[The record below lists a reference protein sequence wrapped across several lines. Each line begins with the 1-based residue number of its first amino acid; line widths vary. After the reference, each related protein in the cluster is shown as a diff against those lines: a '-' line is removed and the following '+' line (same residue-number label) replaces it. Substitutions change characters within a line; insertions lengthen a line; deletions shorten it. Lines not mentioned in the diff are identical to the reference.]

1 MPPKD
6 PIIGALSGHI
16 LGLTKRLDYFLDC
29 HRTYGDYVHLKI
41 ATLNVL
47 MVSDPDG
54 VSYVLKKNSRNYTK
68 NTPAYKVV
76 ESVTGKGVFTES
88 EASWLKLRKVSQPFF
103 SNHQTENWQRI
114 VESVCNDFEVE
125 LKKVYESGIEHN
137 FSPKMTQYALRVLGE
152 TIFDKDLGEHVEVF
166 DKELGR
172 IIEITNKI
180 ITQKLSLNIPSK
192 IKQKRDFKK
201 SVSKLEAL
209 ITTFIDEAKQKKSDP
224 TRNMIHAFLE
234 APIEIDD
241 QFLLDQVKTMIFAGH
256 ETTSTVLSWALHF
269 LSIHPEWQEKIY
281 NEIKEVCGDNA
292 LSAKH
297 LDKLELLEMFTN
309 ETMRLYPPAWSFA
322 RRALE
327 DDDILGH
334 EIKKNDVVSIS
345 PYLLHHDTR
354 FWENPFKF
362 NPMRFSKEET
372 SKRHPVS
379 FIPFGLGPRACIG
392 EKLSRMEMKMLLS
405 TTVINY
411 KLIPSKK
418 IKVEMEQVLTL
429 RPKNGVFL
437 SLEKRV

>member
-41 ATLNVL
+41 ASLNVL
-47 MVSDPDG
+47 MVSEPEG

-88 EASWLKLRKVSQPFF
+88 EGSWLKLRKVSQPFF

-114 VESVCNDFEVE
+114 VESVCKDFESKLNE
-125 LKKVYESGIEHN
+125 VYESKTEQN
-137 FSPKMTQYALRVLGE
+137 FSPMMTQYALRVLGE
-152 TIFDKDLGEHVEVF
+152 TIFDKDLGEYVEVF

-172 IIEITNKI
+172 LIEITNKM

-201 SVSKLEAL
+201 SVANLEAL
-209 ITTFIDEAKQKKSDP
+209 ITTFIDEAKEKESNPK
-224 TRNMIHAFLE
+224 RNMIHAFLE
-234 APIEIDD
+234 APIEIDH

-269 LSIHPEWQEKIY
+269 LSIHPEWQEKLY
-281 NEIKEVCGDNA
+281 KELKEVYKDEPLNA
-292 LSAKH
+292 KD

-309 ETMRLYPPAWSFA
+309 EVMRLYPPAWSFA
-322 RRALE
+322 RRALD

-334 EIKKNDVVSIS
+334 EIKKGDVVSIS

-354 FWENPFKF
+354 YWDEPFKF
-362 NPMRFSKEET
+362 NPMRFTKEET
-372 SKRHPVS
+372 SKRPTVS

-392 EKLSRMEMKMLLS
+392 EKLSRMEMKMLLI
-405 TTVINY
+405 TTINNY
-411 KLIPSKK
+411 KLNPSKNV
-418 IKVEMEQVLTL
+418 KVEMEQVLTL
-429 RPKNGVFL
+429 RPKNGVYL
-437 SLEKRV
+437 NLEKRV

>member
-16 LGLTKRLDYFLDC
+16 LGLTKRLDYFMDC
-29 HRTYGDYVHLKI
+29 HKTYGDYVHLKI
-41 ATLNVL
+41 AKLNVL

-54 VSYVLKKNSRNYTK
+54 INYVLKKNARNYTK

-88 EASWLKLRKVSQPFF
+88 EDSWLRLRKVSQPFF
-103 SNHQTENWQRI
+103 SNKQAKNWERV
-114 VESVCNDFEVE
+114 VESVCADYIKT
-125 LKKVYESGIEHN
+125 LKKKDFTKEQN

-172 IIEITNKI
+172 LIEITNKI
-180 ITQKLSLNIPSK
+180 ITQKLSPNLLGK
-192 IKQKRDFKK
+192 LKQKRDFKN
-201 SVSKLEAL
+201 SMIKLEAL
-209 ITTFIDEAKQKKSDP
+209 ISTFIEEAKDKEHDP
-224 TRNMIHAFLE
+224 SRNMIHAFLD
-234 APIEIDD
+234 APFEIDE

-256 ETTSTVLSWALHF
+256 ETTSTVLSWAVHF
-269 LSIHPEWQEKIY
+269 LSIHPEWQEKLY
-281 NEIKEVCGDNA
+281 KEVQEIYGEDE
-292 LSAKH
+292 LSA
-297 LDKLELLEMFTN
+297 DKLDSLELMEMFTN

-322 RRALE
+322 RRALN

-334 EIKKNDVVSIS
+334 EVKKNDVISIS
-345 PYLLHHDTR
+345 PYLLHHDER
-354 FWENPFKF
+354 FWDNPFDF
-362 NPMRFSKEET
+362 NPNRFSKEET
-372 SKRHPVS
+372 ERRHPIS
-379 FIPFGLGPRACIG
+379 FLPFGLGPRACIG

-405 TTVINY
+405 SIIREF
-411 KLIPSKK
+411 KIHPSKK
-418 IKVEMEQVLTL
+418 VKVEMEQVLTL